1 MRTMLR
7 ILAIHSG
14 GVGMLDTSEFILKAL
29 IEADK
34 LSEADALR
42 LRETIES
49 GDLDFD
55 NAVIKTNIVSPYDVA
70 LVKASICEYPFV
82 DIRKYDID
90 IRQSRRMPKSVSER
104 LRVFPLFILGDTV
117 TVGMEDPL
125 DLQAIDELRQIFKG
139 QIDPVVCDAQQL
151 RMLITRAY
159 TLDSG
164 SGEVDDGID
173 DLVVQS
179 DQEPVVAAVNQ
190 ILFSAAELKA
200 SDIHINPDEKKLL
213 LRYRVDGVLQSHR
226 GPELGMHEG
235 MIQRLKVMA
244 HLDVTQTR
252 RPQDGKF
259 RFKHNGVAI
268 DVRLSIIP
276 TIHGENAVLRLL
288 STASSIG
295 QVKDLGMPRDVEDG
309 FSQMIAKPHG
319 IILITGPTG
328 SGKTTTLY
336 TALNEINVPERNIMT
351 IEDPVEIR
359 LPLIRQVQ
367 ANPEIGLDFAS
378 ALRSMLRQDPDVILL
393 GEIRDPETA
402 KIAVQSALTGHLV
415 FSTLHTN
422 DSIGAVPRL
431 REFGVPAFAIHNA
444 LLGVMAQR
452 LVRRVCTDCCTP
464 DNEQE
469 DAMRELGIQA
479 SSGDSFVKSCGCPS
493 CMNMGYKGRIGVYE
507 LLCATHAVRE
517 LIDRGASAS
526 EISEVAQGE
535 GMRLMLKDGIEKA
548 RIGLTTLDEVK
559 KLHATI
565 DIKLT
570 DSSDEDLYKKV
581 A

>member
-1 MRTMLR
+1 MKARAVTMLD
-7 ILAIHSG
+7 S
-14 GVGMLDTSEFILKAL
+14 SEFIIQAL
-29 IEADK
+29 IEAEK
-34 LSEADALR
+34 LTQVDAEKLR
-42 LRETIES
+42 AVTQEQEM
-49 GDLDFD
+49 DFD
-55 NAVIKTNIVSPYDVA
+55 EAVIRSSYVSTTDVA
-70 LVKASICEYPFV
+70 VVKASICEYPFT
-82 DIRKYDID
+82 DLTKFDID
-90 IRQSRRMPKSVSER
+90 IRQSRCMPKSVSER
-104 LRVFPLFILGDTV
+104 LRAFPLFILGDIA

-125 DLQAIDELRQIFKG
+125 DLQAIDELRQILKK
-139 QIDPVVCDAQQL
+139 QIDPVVCDAMQL
-151 RMLITRAY
+151 RMLITRSY

-164 SGEVDDGID
+164 SSQVVEGVEDIDVDIAE
-173 DLVVQS
+173 Q
-179 DQEPVVAAVNQ
+179 PVVAAVNQ
-190 ILFSAAELKA
+190 ILFSAAEMGS
-200 SDIHINPDEKKLL
+200 SDIHINPDEKTLL

-226 GPELGMHEG
+226 GPELSMHEG
-235 MIQRLKVMA
+235 LIQRLKVMA

-288 STASSIG
+288 STASAIG
-295 QVKDLGMPRDVEDG
+295 QIKDLGMPLDVSDAFG
-309 FSQMIAKPHG
+309 QMIAKPHG
-319 IILITGPTG
+319 IILVTGPTG

-336 TALNEINVPERNIMT
+336 TALNEINTPDRNIMT

-367 ANPEIGLDFAS
+367 ANAEIGLTFAS

-422 DSIGAVPRL
+422 EAIGAIPRL
-431 REFGVPAFAIHNA
+431 LEFGVPAFAINNA

-452 LVRRVCTDCCTP
+452 LVRRVCCECCVEETP
-464 DNEQE
+464 SD
-469 DAMRELGIQA
+469 DALAELGIKL
-479 SSGDSFVKSCGCPS
+479 GKHDSFMKGQGCAK
-493 CMNMGYKGRIGVYE
+493 CMSLGYKGRIGVYE
-507 LLCATHAVRE
+507 LLCATKDVRN
-517 LIDRGASAS
+517 LIEQNASAN
-526 EISEVAQGE
+526 EIYEVARSQ
-535 GMRLMLKDGIEKA
+535 GMRLMLEDGIEKA
-548 RIGLTTLDEVK
+548 RLGLTSIDEVR

-565 DIKLT
+565 DIKI
-570 DSSDEDLYKKV
+570 SSDPDGASYKLS